1 MLYLIDIG
9 KCCIWH
15 NNPCYKIS
23 NGVYGSWKQG
33 TDADVK
39 TTVKLCTTGGT
50 PTAGDVITGKTSA
63 PEVLN
68 GVGTISKSQI
78 NGGDSFNISG
88 TIDDA
93 NWDWNPL
100 QEPVFYVFMPEGF
113 SYSNLSLIE
122 GTLGSPEY
130 VGSFDK
136 NGTTVKVWKYSVDI
150 GNGTRGQYQPDFSI
164 KSMKL
169 SMTVSTNKLAAKAS
183 TISMIS

>member
-1 MLYLIDIG
+1 M
-9 KCCIWH
+9 
-15 NNPCYKIS
+15 
-23 NGVYGSWKQG
+23 
-33 TDADVK
+33 
-39 TTVKLCTTGGT
+39 
-50 PTAGDVITGKTSA
+50 
-63 PEVLN
+63 
-68 GVGTISKSQI
+68 
-78 NGGDSFNISG
+78 
-88 TIDDA
+88 
-93 NWDWNPL
+93 